1 MNVQCI
7 LYTPWELSPVFLS
20 PFNREVVMVNA
31 PSITPPNVKRG
42 HYDPAPPTV
51 VPANC
56 FTAGFKE
63 IDYVLSPGI
72 AVEHNLQ
79 FGYNVPLGNDLG
91 RHGFVPLSRHKSPAV
106 VNGQAPT
113 AIYTAGLEILK
124 RDGKPDFAVLSNSKK
139 ELLCLVQTG
148 SRRVVHFK
156 NPSDQGASP
165 LKGTPTL
172 VRMGE
177 VKSRAGQIVSRE
189 LLWNLAEGD
198 AIRVDLLNGWQRV
211 IHCKDGKLSLETFAV
226 PKQPETPAETPA
238 TAPKSVV
245 DVRLEQAWKAAS
257 APAPQSRDGGRHA
270 LIDIA
275 AVFGGDDLW
284 PKVGAHL
291 REQEKDMR
299 TGVLRHVLEKCPD
312 LELCSWARKVLANL
326 RGVPATTVQKP
337 APAVTFAKKDLR
349 KSSFAQKMIK
359 EGWAVDDEKSTD
371 TRLVF
376 FKGEGES
383 RRELIHEPKTVDRI
397 EAQKRRDA
405 NRAERLAA
413 QPKPGSSAEIPLH
426 PQGQRKKKN
435 K

>member
-1 MNVQCI
+1 MVYAARITGPRSQKHRQRMEHGHDGH
-7 LYTPWELSPVFLS
+7 TPSAS
-20 PFNREVVMVNA
+20 
-31 PSITPPNVKRG
+31 T
-42 HYDPAPPTV
+42 
-51 VPANC
+51 PANC

-72 AVEHNLQ
+72 AVENSPQ
-79 FGYNVPLGNDLG
+79 FGHTVPLGNDWG
-91 RHGFVPLSRHKSPAV
+91 RYGFVLLSRHNSPAV
-106 VNGQAPT
+106 VNGQAPA
-113 AIYTAGLEILK
+113 AIYAAGLETVK
-124 RDGKPDFAVLSNSKK
+124 REGKADLTVLSGPAKDH
-139 ELLCLVQTG
+139 LLCLVQTG
-148 SRRVVHFK
+148 SRKVVRFK

-165 LKGTPTL
+165 LKGMPTL

-189 LLWNLAEGD
+189 LLWKLAEGD

-226 PKQPETPAETPA
+226 PKQPVTPAETPA
-238 TAPKSVV
+238 AAPKSVV

-312 LELCSWARKVLANL
+312 LELCDWARKVLANL
-326 RGVPATTVQKP
+326 RGVPTTTVQKP
-337 APAVTFAKKDLR
+337 APAVTSAKKDLR

-376 FKGEGES
+376 FKSEGES
-383 RRELIHEPKTVDRI
+383 ERRRELVHEPTTLDRT
-397 EAQKRRDA
+397 EAQKRREA
-405 NRAERLAA
+405 NRAERLKK
-413 QPKPGSSAEIPLH
+413 QPK
-426 PQGQRKKKN
+426 QGPTGQKPPRGGYKKN